1 MGASDPKKSERRDS
15 DRVVANFECMCT
27 GFKRK
32 GTGLVTDISD
42 SGALL
47 EETSFVPV
55 RGELVGLAIQIAAGE
70 SGLLIGWVTRHT
82 KTGFAIEFDESSPHT
97 KRLIQEIGAIV
108 PVDAKSGR
116 PRK

>member
-1 MGASDPKKSERRDS
+1 
-15 DRVVANFECMCT
+15 VVANFECLCT

-32 GTGLVTDISD
+32 GSGLVSDISD

-97 KRLIQEIGAIV
+97 KRLIKEIGAIV
-108 PVDAKSGR
+108 PVDARAGR

>member
-1 MGASDPKKSERRDS
+1 MAARRPKKTERRES
-15 DRVVANFECMCT
+15 NRVIANFEWLCT

-32 GTGLVTDISD
+32 GTGLVVDLSD

-47 EETSFVPV
+47 EEASFVPV
-55 RGELVGLAIQIAAGE
+55 RGELVGLAIEIAAGE

-82 KTGFAIEFDESSPHT
+82 DDGFAVEFDESSPHT
-97 KRLIQEIGAIV
+97 QRLIQEIGAIV
-108 PVDAKSGR
+108 PVDAKAGR

>member
-1 MGASDPKKSERRDS
+1 MAEKRPRKTERRES
-15 DRVVANFECMCT
+15 NRVIANFECLCT

-32 GTGLVTDISD
+32 GTSLVVDLSET
-42 SGALL
+42 GALL
-47 EETSFVPV
+47 EEASFVPV
-55 RGELVGLAIQIAAGE
+55 RGELVGIAIEIAAGE

-82 KTGFAIEFDESSPHT
+82 DNGFAVEFDESSSET
-97 KRLIQEIGAIV
+97 QRLVREIGAIV